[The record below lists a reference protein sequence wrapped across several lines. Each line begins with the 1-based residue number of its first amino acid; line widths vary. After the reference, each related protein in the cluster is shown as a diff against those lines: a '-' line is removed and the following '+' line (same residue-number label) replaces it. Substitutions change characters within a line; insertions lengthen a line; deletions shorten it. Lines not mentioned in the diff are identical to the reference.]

1 VVAVGETGV
10 VETRIV
16 LLATPVKPI
25 VGDGVSP
32 VSWPSTN
39 LPSGKRL
46 GKSGSKLSE
55 AERGF
60 LEIGEAS

>member
-1 VVAVGETGV
+1 MVAVGETGV

-46 GKSGSKLSE
+46 GKVV
-55 AERGF
+55 
-60 LEIGEAS
+60 